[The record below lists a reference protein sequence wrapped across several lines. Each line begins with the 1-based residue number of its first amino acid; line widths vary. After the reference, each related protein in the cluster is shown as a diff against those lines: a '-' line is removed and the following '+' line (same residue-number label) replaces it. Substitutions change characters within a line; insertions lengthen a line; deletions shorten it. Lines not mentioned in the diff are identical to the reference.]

1 MVDKSNITVTMPV
14 MEYER
19 LIAKEKGLAEII
31 GVLERANS
39 DGESAIMTPELELLI
54 EEIYY

>member
-14 MEYER
+14 TEYER

-31 GVLERANS
+31 GVLERANP
-39 DGESAIMTPELELLI
+39 DGKSAIMTKELELRI
-54 EEIYY
+54 KEIYY